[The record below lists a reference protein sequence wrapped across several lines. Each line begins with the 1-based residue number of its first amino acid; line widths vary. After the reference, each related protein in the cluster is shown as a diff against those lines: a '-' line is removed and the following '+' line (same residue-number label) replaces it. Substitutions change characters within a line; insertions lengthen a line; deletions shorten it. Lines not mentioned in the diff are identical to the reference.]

1 MLLIRQVSKPIE
13 EVLEE
18 QDVFLNHHQQKVKRR
33 EVAVLVE
40 MLSCMIGR
48 FRA

>member
-1 MLLIRQVSKPIE
+1 MLLLLQVGRLTE

-18 QDVFLNHHQQKVKRR
+18 QDVFLNDHQPKVKRR

-40 MLSCMIGR
+40 MLLCMMGR